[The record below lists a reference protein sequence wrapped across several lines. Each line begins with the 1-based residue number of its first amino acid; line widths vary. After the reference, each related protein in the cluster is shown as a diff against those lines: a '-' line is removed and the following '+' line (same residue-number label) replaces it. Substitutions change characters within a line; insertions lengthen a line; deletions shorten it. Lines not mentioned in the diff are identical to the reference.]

1 MFTSRPSGHCAFA
14 LCCVALIACGRQD
27 QPAGAGNSH
36 AAAPEQTAG
45 LSAPI
50 SVPVAGSPAPV
61 AGALPPPTS
70 ELQPRPQS
78 VTIGNPPPAP
88 ATETDRERDLEAR
101 ERRLEARQ
109 AALEAREQKLRRR
122 PQAAGAPA
130 GAPSPAP
137 AAATSAGG
145 GAALPATPDQQAAG
159 GGAAAP
165 FGPQADG
172 GTGVPGAAAAPA
184 LVTGAGAGTAG
195 AQPADS
201 QEAAP
206 SPALAAGAGADDRAQ
221 VPATVP
227 AGTRFEVEFTKS
239 LASNT
244 SSSGDTFRTRL
255 LADVR
260 LDDGV
265 AIPAGSEILGVVT
278 DAVGA
283 RRIGGKARLSLKFT
297 DLILPSGA
305 TVPIQAS
312 FLEEG
317 KGKAGRDAA
326 TIGGGAAGGALLGRL
341 LGQSRGGT
349 ILGALFGAAVGTV
362 IASKTAG
369 EEVVIPEGSVVKLK
383 LDQPLELKTRR

>member
-1 MFTSRPSGHCAFA
+1 MFTSRPSGHVAFA

-27 QPAGAGNSH
+27 QPAGAGNAR

-45 LSAPI
+45 LSAPV
-50 SVPVAGSPAPV
+50 SAPVAGAPA

-78 VTIGNPPPAP
+78 VAIGNPPPPP
-88 ATETDRERDLEAR
+88 ATEADRERDLQAR

-109 AALEAREQKLRRR
+109 AALEAREQKLRRQ
-122 PQAAGAPA
+122 PQAAAATA
-130 GAPSPAP
+130 GALSPAP
-137 AAATSAGG
+137 APANNAGG
-145 GAALPATPDQQAAG
+145 GDAVPATPDQQAAG

-172 GTGVPGAAAAPA
+172 GTGAPGDAAAPA
-184 LVTGAGAGTAG
+184 LVAGAGAGTAG
-195 AQPADS
+195 AQPAGG
-201 QEAAP
+201 QGAAL
-206 SPALAAGAGADDRAQ
+206 SAGAGADDRAQ
-221 VPATVP
+221 GPATVP